1 MKIAVKYL
9 VTFGLIFVLAG
20 CATRVGSSQKLTGYD
35 VKLENLAVVYSQGN
49 FQHEGLVKRLERYNF
64 QNMGEYIAK
73 AAPHT
78 FPNYGITTSVY
89 TKTADSGNP
98 SPKEKQILFIS
109 PVKAEAD
116 GHKGLLGE
124 VVVSGGPSS
133 TPVKVKYEVNMF
145 DALLNKEVWK
155 ADFYIVA
162 GGLLYSA
169 FDEEKAAGF
178 LTDILGKLEADG
190 LAQKNQSAQK

>member
-9 VTFGLIFVLAG
+9 VTFGLLFLLAG

-35 VKLENLAVVYSQGN
+35 VKLENLAVVYSQGK
-49 FQHEGLVKRLERYNF
+49 FGHEGIAKKLERYNF

-78 FPNYGITTSVY
+78 FHNYGISASVY
-89 TKTADSGNP
+89 AKTADSENP

-109 PVKAEAD
+109 PAKAEAE
-116 GHKGLLGE
+116 GHKGLFGE
-124 VVVSGGPSS
+124 VVISSGPSME
-133 TPVKVKYEVNMF
+133 PIKVKYEVNMF
-145 DALLNKEVWK
+145 DALINKEVWH
-155 ADFYIVA
+155 ADFSIVA

-169 FDEEKAAGF
+169 FDEEKAAAF
-178 LTDILGKLEADG
+178 LNDILGKLEADG
-190 LAQKNQSAQK
+190 LAQKIQSAQK

>member
-9 VTFGLIFVLAG
+9 VSFCLIFLLVG

-35 VKLENLAVVYSQGN
+35 VKLENLAVVYSQGK
-49 FQHEGLVKRLERYNF
+49 FGHEGIAKKLERYNF

-78 FPNYGITTSVY
+78 FPNYGISASVY
-89 TKTADSGNP
+89 TKTADSENP

-109 PVKAEAD
+109 PARTETE
-116 GHKGLLGE
+116 GYNG
-124 VVVSGGPSS
+124 VVSSGPSS
-133 TPVKVKYEVNMF
+133 TPIKVKYEVNMF
-145 DALLNKEVWK
+145 DALINKEVWN
-155 ADFYIVA
+155 ANFYIVA

-169 FDEEKAAGF
+169 FDEEKAAAF
-178 LTDILGKLEADG
+178 LNDILGKLEADG
-190 LAQKNQSAQK
+190 LAQKIPSAQK

>member
-9 VTFGLIFVLAG
+9 VTFGLLFLLAG

-35 VKLENLAVVYSQGN
+35 IKLENLAVVYSQGK
-49 FQHEGLVKRLERYNF
+49 FGHEGIAKKLERYNF

-78 FPNYGITTSVY
+78 FHNYGISASVY
-89 TKTADSGNP
+89 TKTADSENP

-109 PVKAEAD
+109 PVMAETE
-116 GHKGLLGE
+116 GYNGI
-124 VVVSGGPSS
+124 VSSGPSS
-133 TPVKVKYEVNMF
+133 RPIKVKYEVNMF
-145 DALLNKEVWK
+145 DALINKEVWN
-155 ADFYIVA
+155 ADFSIVA

-169 FDEEKAAGF
+169 FDEEKAAAF
-178 LTDILGKLEADG
+178 LNDILGKLEADG
-190 LAQKNQSAQK
+190 LARKIPSAQK